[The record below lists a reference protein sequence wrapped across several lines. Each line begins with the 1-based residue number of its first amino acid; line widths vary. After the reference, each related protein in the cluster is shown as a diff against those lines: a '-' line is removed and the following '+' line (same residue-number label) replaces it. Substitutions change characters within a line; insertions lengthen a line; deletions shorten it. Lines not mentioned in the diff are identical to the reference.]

1 MRFYKSEGIDYGIII
16 RAKPEPNS
24 SNFWWV
30 VAGCG
35 RTASIAA
42 QELLI
47 SPFGCE
53 RLVRALTTK
62 EFFWKNLNLI
72 AVIFKVKFNPDPSL
86 AFIVPGIYD
95 AAEFTD
101 WNLGK
106 KIELEFVDV
115 LTKG

>member
-1 MRFYKSEGIDYGIII
+1 
-16 RAKPEPNS
+16 
-24 SNFWWV
+24 
-30 VAGCG
+30 
-35 RTASIAA
+35 
-42 QELLI
+42 
-47 SPFGCE
+47 
-53 RLVRALTTK
+53 
-62 EFFWKNLNLI
+62 
-72 AVIFKVKFNPDPSL
+72 L